1 MNDEENKRILI
12 NLKELET
19 LAAEGMR
26 SVQKKLIDKLAE
38 NKRRLLKSEIKEK
51 LVPCAER
58 GFTYRFADLAKSK
71 QLLELVLSNSI
82 QANTREVDALGK
94 TEAKHLILKT
104 SQSYVAYDDRDVLL
118 FHQYSNEI
126 GALVCTFGKC
136 LEHLDGL
143 LECIEFDEWL
153 LNHSF
158 ILVEPECQFGL
169 CILHTEYGCELV
181 YW

>member
-1 MNDEENKRILI
+1 MQKRLI
-12 NLKELET
+12 E
-19 LAAEGMR
+19 
-26 SVQKKLIDKLAE
+26 KLAE
-38 NKRRLLKSEIKEK
+38 NKRRLLKSEIIEK

-71 QLLELVLSNSI
+71 QLLELFLSNSI
-82 QANTREVDALGK
+82 PANTREVDALGK
-94 TEAKHLILKT
+94 TEAKQLILKT

-118 FHQYSNEI
+118 LHQYSNEI

-143 LECIEFDEWL
+143 LECIEFDKGL
-153 LNHSF
+153 LHHSF
-158 ILVEPECQFGL
+158 ILIEPECQFGL

>member
-1 MNDEENKRILI
+1 
-12 NLKELET
+12 
-19 LAAEGMR
+19 MR